1 MAVLRVAL
9 LGLAVLSGGCSLTG
23 SRLVVRPPRGR
34 LYTHFRAPLIF
45 DWTVPGGVE
54 SPPDLKVG
62 IATTRTLA
70 VPRTRDLASAAK
82 GDMSLERAAREAGIR
97 TIHYADYEM
106 LNILG
111 LYKRTTLY
119 VYGR

>member
-1 MAVLRVAL
+1 L
-9 LGLAVLSGGCSLTG
+9 LAGGCSLTG

-34 LYTHFRAPLIF
+34 LYTHFRAPLVF

-54 SPPDLKVG
+54 SSPTLKVG
-62 IATTRTLA
+62 IATTRRFA

-106 LNILG
+106 VNVLG
-111 LYKRTTLY
+111 IYKRTTLY